1 MRASSILTAKL
12 SKSLQ
17 SIHRSRLKSV
27 FFGVDALL
35 RGGRLSLTSLGRAAA
50 GPVVAKHNIKRIDR
64 LLGNRH
70 LLSDI
75 PTVCTGITALLI
87 KPKSRPIVLVDWTR
101 IGDTHCA
108 LVASLARDGRALPLY
123 FEVHS
128 KYRLANPG
136 VEQRF
141 LERLK
146 EVIPSDCRPILV
158 TDGGYRNPWFHA
170 VKAMG
175 WLYVGRLSTHVYVQ
189 TNGSQ
194 KWMRNDALEDSAQHK
209 PIDCGLCLTAK
220 TNPMAHRIL
229 IASRFKRNAGR
240 RPQKRRRGDRGR
252 GHQRTVD
259 RNRVPWILAT
269 NISELSP
276 KKIMAIYATRMQIEE
291 TFRDTKS
298 VRFGWSFRHARTRHS
313 QRYAVMLLLAAL
325 AGMVVTL
332 LGIAAERKRLHLRF
346 QANTIRHRRVLSLFQ
361 LGKLI
366 NAAADPPKISQL
378 DLNDAL
384 KTLKHHE
391 IIQ

>member
-1 MRASSILTAKL
+1 MRASSILKAKL

-17 SIHRSRLKSV
+17 SIHRTRLKSV

-35 RGGRLSLTSLGRAAA
+35 RGGRLSLTELGRGAA
-50 GPVVAKHNIKRIDR
+50 GPVLAKHNIKRIDR
-64 LLGNRH
+64 LLGNSH
-70 LLSDI
+70 LLGNL
-75 PTVCTGITALLI
+75 PTFCRAMTTLLVGNAQ
-87 KPKSRPIVLVDWTR
+87 RPIILVDWTR
-101 IGDTHCA
+101 IGKTHCA

-123 FEVHS
+123 FQVHS

-136 VEQRF
+136 VERRF

-146 EVIPSDCRPILV
+146 EILPSDCRPILV
-158 TDGGYRNPWFHA
+158 TDGGYRNPWFQA

-189 TNGSQ
+189 TNDSK
-194 KWMRNDALEDSAQHK
+194 KWMRNDALEGCAQRK
-209 PIDCGLCLTAK
+209 PIDLGLCLTAK
-220 TNPMAHRIL
+220 TKPMAHRVI
-229 IASRFKRNAGR
+229 IAQRFKRNPSR
-240 RPQKRRRGDRGR
+240 SPQKRRRGDRGR

-269 NISELSP
+269 NLSELSP
-276 KKIMAIYATRMQIEE
+276 KKVMAIYATRMQIEE

-298 VRFGWSFRHARTRHS
+298 VRFGWSFRHARTRHA

-325 AGMVVTL
+325 AGVVLTL
-332 LGIAAERKRLHLRF
+332 IGIAAERKRLHLRF

>member
-1 MRASSILTAKL
+1 MRASSILKAKL

-17 SIHRSRLKSV
+17 SIHGTRLKSV

-50 GPVVAKHNIKRIDR
+50 GPEGAKHNIKRIDR
-64 LLGNRH
+64 LLGNAH
-70 LLSDI
+70 LLGNL
-75 PTVCTGITALLI
+75 PTFCRAMTKLLVGNGQ
-87 KPKSRPIVLVDWTR
+87 RPIILVDWTR
-101 IGDTHCA
+101 IGDAHCA

-141 LERLK
+141 LERLR
-146 EVIPSDCRPILV
+146 EVLPSECRPTLV
-158 TDGGYRNPWFHA
+158 TDGGYRNPWFQV

-175 WLYVGRLSTHVYVQ
+175 WFYVGRLSTHVYVQ

-194 KWMRNDALEDSAQHK
+194 KWMRNDSLEARAQRK
-209 PIDCGLCLTAK
+209 PIDLGLCLTAK
-220 TNPMAHRIL
+220 TKPMAHRVL
-229 IASRFKRNAGR
+229 IAQRFKRNPSR
-240 RPQKRRRGDRGR
+240 SPQKRRRGDRGR

-259 RNRVPWILAT
+259 RNRVPWVLAT
-269 NISELSP
+269 NVSELSP
-276 KKIMAIYATRMQIEE
+276 TKIMAIYATRMQIEE
-291 TFRDTKS
+291 TFRDTKN
-298 VRFGWSFRHARTRHS
+298 VRFGWSFRHARTRHA
-313 QRYAVMLLLAAL
+313 QRYAVMLLLAAFAGL
-325 AGMVVTL
+325 ALTL
-332 LGIAAERKRLHLRF
+332 IGIAAETKRLHLRF

-366 NAAADPPKISQL
+366 LATSDPPKISQL
-378 DLNDAL
+378 DLSHAMQ
-384 KTLKHHE
+384 TLKHLE